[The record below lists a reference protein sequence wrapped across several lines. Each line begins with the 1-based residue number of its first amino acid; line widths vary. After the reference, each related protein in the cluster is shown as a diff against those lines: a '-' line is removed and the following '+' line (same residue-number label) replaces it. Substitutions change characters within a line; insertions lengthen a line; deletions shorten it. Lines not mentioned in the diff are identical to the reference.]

1 VEEDS
6 GMVSQDLIRVGS
18 YLSVLG
24 IMATWEVLAPRRKLT
39 ASKLCRWGGN
49 LTIVVLNTLIARLLF
64 SGGVVAVAAMAQERG
79 WGLLNWIEGPA
90 WLEVGLA
97 VVTLDFIIYCQH
109 QVFHLVPILW
119 RFHMMHHS
127 DLDLDVSSG
136 VRFHPVEMVISLM
149 VKSAAVMA
157 LGVAPLA
164 VVAFEIVLN
173 ATALFSHSNVKIP
186 LRVEPFLRWF
196 VVTPDMH
203 RIHHSV
209 DPRET
214 NSNYGFNV
222 PWWDRLFGTYCA
234 EPELGQLGMK
244 IGLEHLGPPVCLNLF
259 MMLRFPFVATLGR
272 YAGRTEA

>member
-1 VEEDS
+1 MASE
-6 GMVSQDLIRVGS
+6 DLIRVGA

-24 IMATWEVLAPRRKLT
+24 VMATWELVAPRRTLT

-49 LTIVVLNTLIARLLF
+49 LTIVILNTAIARLF
-64 SGGVVAVAAMAQERG
+64 FMGGVVATAVMAQERG
-79 WGLLNWIEGPA
+79 WGLLNLVDGPG

-97 VVTLDFIIYCQH
+97 IVALDVIIYAQH
-109 QVFHLVPILW
+109 QVFHYVPILW

-136 VRFHPVEMVISLM
+136 VRFHPVEIVISTA
-149 VKSAAVMA
+149 VKAAAVLM

-173 ATALFSHSNVKIP
+173 GTSLFNHSNVTIP
-186 LRVEPFLRWF
+186 LRVDRVLRWF

-203 RIHHSV
+203 RVHHST

-234 EPELGQLGMK
+234 EPTLGQTGMK

-259 MMLRFPFVATLGR
+259 MMLRFPFVTQLGR
-272 YAGRTEA
+272 YAGRTQS

>member
-1 VEEDS
+1 
-6 GMVSQDLIRVGS
+6 MVSEDLIRVGS

-24 IMATWEVLAPRRKLT
+24 VMATWELLAPRRGLT

-49 LTIVVLNTLIARLLF
+49 LTIVILNTVVARLLF
-64 SGGVVAVAAMAQERG
+64 VGGVVATAAMAQERG
-79 WGLLNWIEGPA
+79 WGLLNWVDGPA
-90 WLEVGLA
+90 WLELGLA
-97 VVTLDFIIYCQH
+97 VVALDLIIYCQH

-136 VRFHPVEMVISLM
+136 VRFHPVEIVISTV
-149 VKSAAVMA
+149 VKSAAVLA

-173 ATALFSHSNVKIP
+173 STALFNHSNVKIP
-186 LRVEPFLRWF
+186 LAVEPALRWF

-222 PWWDRLFGTYCA
+222 SWWDRLFGTYCA
-234 EPELGQLGMK
+234 EPALGQTGMK
-244 IGLEHLGPPVCLNLF
+244 LGLEHLGPPVCLNLF
-259 MMLRFPFVATLGR
+259 MMLRFPFVTKLGR
-272 YAGRTEA
+272 YAGRTQP

>member
-1 VEEDS
+1 MGPEDL
-6 GMVSQDLIRVGS
+6 VRVGS
-18 YLSVLG
+18 HLSVLG
-24 IMATWEVLAPRRKLT
+24 VMAVWEVLAPRRKLT

-49 LTIVVLNTLIARLLF
+49 LTIVILNTVIARLF
-64 SGGVVAVAAMAQERG
+64 FVGGVAAAAVMAQERG
-79 WGLLNWIEGPA
+79 WGLLNWADLPA
-90 WLEVGLA
+90 WFEFGLA
-97 VVTLDFIIYCQH
+97 VVALDLIIYCQH

-136 VRFHPVEMVISLM
+136 VRFHPVEIVISTV
-149 VKSAAVMA
+149 VKSVAVIA

-173 ATALFSHSNVKIP
+173 STALFNHSNVKIP
-186 LRVEPFLRWF
+186 LTVEPFLRWF

-234 EPELGQLGMK
+234 EPALGQLGMK

-259 MMLRFPFVATLGR
+259 MMLRFPFVTKLGR
-272 YAGRTEA
+272 YAGRTQP

>member
-1 VEEDS
+1 MAAED
-6 GMVSQDLIRVGS
+6 LLRVGS
-18 YLSVLG
+18 YLSILG
-24 IMATWEVLAPRRKLT
+24 VMAIWELLAPRRMLT

-49 LTIVVLNTLIARLLF
+49 LTIVFLNTVIARLF
-64 SGGVVAVAAMAQERG
+64 FMGGVVTVAAMAQDRG
-79 WGLLNWIEGPA
+79 WGLLNLMEGPV
-90 WLEVGLA
+90 WLELVLA
-97 VVTLDFIIYCQH
+97 VVALDFIIYWQH
-109 QVFHLVPILW
+109 QVFHFVPILW

-136 VRFHPVEMVISLM
+136 VRFHPVEIVISTV
-149 VKSAAVMA
+149 VKGVAVIA

-173 ATALFSHSNVKIP
+173 GTSLFNHSNVKIP
-186 LRVEPFLRWF
+186 LSIEPILRWF

-234 EPELGQLGMK
+234 EPALGQLGMK
-244 IGLEHLGPPVCLNLF
+244 IGLEHLGSPVCLNLF
-259 MMLRFPFVATLGR
+259 MMLRLPFVATLGR
-272 YAGRTEA
+272 YAGRTPL

>member
-1 VEEDS
+1 
-6 GMVSQDLIRVGS
+6 MVSEDLIRIGS

-24 IMATWEVLAPRRKLT
+24 IMAMWEQLAPRRKQT

-49 LTIVVLNTLIARLLF
+49 LTIVMLNTAIARLF
-64 SGGVVAVAAMAQERG
+64 FAGGVVATAAMAQERG
-79 WGLLNWIEGPA
+79 WGLLNWVDGPV

-97 VVTLDFIIYCQH
+97 VVALDLVIYGQH
-109 QVFHLVPILW
+109 QVFHALPIFW

-136 VRFHPVEMVISLM
+136 VRFHPVEIVISM
-149 VKSAAVMA
+149 VVKSAAVVA

-164 VVAFEIVLN
+164 VVVFEVILN
-173 ATALFSHSNVKIP
+173 STALFNHSNVRIP
-186 LRVEPFLRWF
+186 LVIEPVLRWF

-234 EPELGQLGMK
+234 EPAMGQLGMK
-244 IGLEHLGPPVCLNLF
+244 IGLEHLGHPVCLNLF
-259 MMLRFPFVATLGR
+259 MMLRFPFVTQLGR
-272 YAGRTEA
+272 YVGRTHP